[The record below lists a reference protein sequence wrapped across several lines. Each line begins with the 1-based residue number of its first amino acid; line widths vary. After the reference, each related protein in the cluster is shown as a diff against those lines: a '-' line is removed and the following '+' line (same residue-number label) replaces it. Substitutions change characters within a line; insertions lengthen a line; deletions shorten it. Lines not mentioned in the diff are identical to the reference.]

1 MKNKLTFFLKPKPEI
16 ILILLVFSPFLLL
29 LISGKVIFWGT
40 ASLQFVP
47 WNQFLFDSIL
57 NGHLPL
63 WNPYNGLGAPFVAN
77 HQSAVFYPLN
87 WILFGFYIL
96 GNIKG
101 LVIGM
106 TLLIPVHLS
115 IAGIGMMKLLN
126 DLNRSKVSQF
136 IGALIFVSSGYI
148 LTRLSFISM
157 VWTFAW
163 VPWIVYASI
172 KLKSA
177 LKGTA
182 VTKTVIL
189 ALLLAFQLL
198 AGHAQTTFYSIL
210 LAGFFIIIHNF
221 KNNKLSLR
229 KSLFFLLSIVFS
241 VLIAAVQ
248 IFPTY
253 EFLKYSQRSSEI
265 GYEIAVSSS
274 LWPGRIITILFGN
287 FWGNPDYNRF
297 LTGGNFWEENLYVG
311 VFPILFASL
320 IIWFLLRK
328 NRQSQLSK
336 NDKVLLVSLLIF
348 SFFSII
354 YSFGRFT
361 PVFPFLYK
369 YIPTFN
375 LFQAPSRFLLVYTF
389 LMSIL
394 FSFGYDLWI
403 LSKFNHRKTI
413 IYFVV
418 FVGLF
423 LASIGINK
431 FFSDFPSVS
440 IRSLQIGCLL
450 GFLFGT
456 ITLIKDKLK
465 VNIWWIHFSVII
477 IIIIDLFSHNFLWNI
492 FESQNVF
499 EEINKKPQL
508 KEAKRVYL
516 SPSSENFLKFN
527 LFFRPDRLH
536 SFIDNAE
543 YLPTFIPNTNLLNNR
558 FKMVNNF
565 DPLQL
570 QKFSEFF
577 GWISTLNDE
586 EIEKMLSMIAG
597 DQLISLQPT
606 QQNFLVDRNINSK
619 EIVQWFSCEN
629 RFESE
634 EIFKE
639 ILLSELSD
647 PDNRCIFI
655 ENSIQSNEDT
665 SYYGVPKPEVDYVAL
680 SSNKLLINYSSE
692 TSGWIVIRQNWY
704 PGWSA
709 KIDQD
714 RILEIIEVDY
724 LFQGI
729 KVPAGNHEIELNYSP
744 NSIIFGFVISSLAII
759 ATIIF
764 FFYYSNPRKS
774 LR

>member
-1 MKNKLTFFLKPKPEI
+1 MKNKFPFFPKPKPEI
-16 ILILLVFSPFLLL
+16 FLILLVFSPFLFLL
-29 LISGKVIFWGT
+29 FSGKVIFWGT

-47 WNQFLFDSIL
+47 WNQFLFDSLL

-63 WNPYNGLGAPFVAN
+63 WNPYNGLGVPFVAN

-87 WILFGFYIL
+87 WILFGFYVI

-101 LVIGM
+101 LAIGL

-136 IGALIFVSSGYI
+136 IGAIILVSSGYI

-172 KLKSA
+172 KLKSDP
-177 LKGTA
+177 KGTEA
-182 VTKTVIL
+182 TRTAIL

-210 LAGFFIIIHNF
+210 LAGFFILFHNF
-221 KNNKLSLR
+221 GNIKLSFR
-229 KSLFFLLSIVFS
+229 KFLFFLLSILFS
-241 VLIAAVQ
+241 VLVAAVQ

-274 LWPGRIITILFGN
+274 LWPGRLITILFGN

-297 LTGGNFWEENLYVG
+297 LTGGNFWEENMYLG
-311 VFPILFASL
+311 VFSILFTSL
-320 IIWFLLRK
+320 IVWFLLRK

-336 NDKVLLVSLLIF
+336 TDKVFLVSLLFF

-403 LSKFNHRKTI
+403 LSKFNHRKTT

-418 FVGLF
+418 FIGLL
-423 LASIGINK
+423 LASIGINN

-465 VNIWWIHFSVII
+465 VNIWWIHFSVIFTI
-477 IIIIDLFSHNFLWNI
+477 IFDLISNNFLWNI
-492 FESQNVF
+492 FETQNVF
-499 EEINKKPQL
+499 EEINNKPQFS
-508 KEAKRVYL
+508 ETKRVFL
-516 SPSSENFLKFN
+516 SPDSEKFLKFN
-527 LFFRPDRLH
+527 LFFRPDRLQ
-536 SFIDNAE
+536 SFIDNVE
-543 YLPTFIPNTNLLNNR
+543 YLPTFIPNTNLLNDR
-558 FKMVNNF
+558 FIMVNNF

-586 EIEKMLSMIAG
+586 EIEKMLSMVGGEHI
-597 DQLISLQPT
+597 ISLQPT
-606 QQNFLVDRNINSK
+606 QKNFLVDKNIISK
-619 EIVQWFSCEN
+619 EIVQWYSCEYP
-629 RFESE
+629 FESND
-634 EIFKE
+634 ILKE
-639 ILLSELSD
+639 MLLTESID
-647 PDNRCIFI
+647 PNNRCIFI
-655 ENSIQSNEDT
+655 ENSLPSNEDT
-665 SYYGVPKPEVDYVAL
+665 SFFGLHKPDIDYEAI

-692 TSGWIVIRQNWY
+692 TAGWIVIRQNWY

-709 KIDQD
+709 TIDQD
-714 RILEIIEVDY
+714 GTLEIIEVDY

-729 KVPAGNHEIELNYSP
+729 KVPAGNHEIELKYSP
-744 NSIIFGFVISSLAII
+744 KSFIFGLVISFLAII
-759 ATIIF
+759 ATIIY
-764 FFYYSNPRKS
+764 FFYYSNPRKT
-774 LR
+774 